1 MKSKGTISALEK
13 VLECAIDIRTCNTQ
27 IQRISENDE
36 ITRRM
41 MVRYG
46 TSNELENLS
55 DLNTDEIKV
64 LLNNMEN
71 YLDYMKR
78 MIENAKEE
86 INAIRED
93 YYLE

>member
-1 MKSKGTISALEK
+1 
-13 VLECAIDIRTCNTQ
+13 
-27 IQRISENDE
+27 
-36 ITRRM
+36 

-64 LLNNMEN
+64 LLNNMDN